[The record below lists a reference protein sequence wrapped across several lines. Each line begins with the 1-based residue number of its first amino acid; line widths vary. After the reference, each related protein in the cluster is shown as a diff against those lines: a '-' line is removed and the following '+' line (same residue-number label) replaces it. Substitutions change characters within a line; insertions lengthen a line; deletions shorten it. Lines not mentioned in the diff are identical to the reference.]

1 MKKKN
6 VLLVGLALAI
16 GVGVFTGFD
25 NNYYQEENDNMR
37 AEIVSI
43 KENADDVTREFI
55 EKLENKERRDEA
67 EFWQRTSDDG
77 SIDYTQLTAYD
88 QANDIY
94 ISGRIA
100 DDGVNIF
107 LSKGDDR
114 TWIDTSKNIYHADK
128 RSDHNIPNISTTNE
142 LSFGEESII
151 RALDNSRFVEK
162 TDFGYKVTISD
173 DLNYGYDL
181 YDNNANL
188 YETYLENSEGHIT
201 SKLVDID
208 QDVLGLYDKY
218 IDLTDSLTYTD
229 DIADVK

>member
-6 VLLVGLALAI
+6 ILLVGLALAI

-43 KENADDVTREFI
+43 KENSDEVTREFI

-67 EFWQRTSDDG
+67 EFWHTYSEDG
-77 SIDYTQLTAYD
+77 SIDYTQLTAFD
-88 QANDIY
+88 QANDIF
-94 ISGRIA
+94 IDGQIA

-114 TWIDTSKNIYHADK
+114 TWVDTRKNIYHADK
-128 RSDHNIPNISTTNE
+128 RSDHNIPNIITTND

-151 RALDNSRFVEK
+151 RALENGRFVEK

-201 SKLVDID
+201 SKLVDIN
-208 QDVLGLYDKY
+208 QDVVELYNKY
-218 IDLTDSLTYTD
+218 IGLTESLTYTD